1 MAKDYYEILGVPRTA
16 SEEEI
21 KKAFRRLAK
30 QYHPDRN
37 KGRKEAEQRFKEI
50 NEAHNVLIDK
60 EKRAQYDQFGEARAK
75 GFAGS
80 EFWDSFRSRQGG
92 QPRGQPEGE
101 EYFSG
106 GESGDLGDI
115 FSQFFRREAPFG
127 GHSRRRGPRR
137 GEDIEVA
144 LQVPFEMAAHGGE
157 TEIAIPSVFGCDRCG
172 GSGAE
177 PGTRSQVCP
186 VCHGAGE
193 VQSVQ
198 GAFAFS
204 RPCPRCYGR
213 GEVIAKPCSKCNGT
227 GEIQTTR
234 RFRLKIPRGV
244 RDGQKIRLAGQGQ
257 PGRDGGPSGNLL
269 VEVRVEE
276 HAHFKRK
283 GDDIYGEAA
292 INAVQA
298 ALGARVHVPTI
309 HGDVALRIP
318 AGTQPGTTLR
328 LRGRGVTSAD
338 GRAGDHY
345 ITIRVTTPTN
355 LSEDQKKLLREFAR
369 SAGIPTD

>member
-37 KGRKEAEQRFKEI
+37 KGQKAAEQRFKEI

-60 EKRAQYDQFGEARAK
+60 DKRAQYDQFGEARAK

-92 QPRGQPEGE
+92 RPRGAPQAE

-106 GESGDLGDI
+106 AESGDLGDI

-127 GHSRRRGPRR
+127 GRSRRRGAQQ

-157 TEIAIPSVFGCDRCG
+157 TEIAIPSVFSCDRCG
-172 GSGAE
+172 GSGSE

-186 VCHGAGE
+186 VCHGAGN
-193 VQSVQ
+193 VQAVQ

-227 GEIQTTR
+227 GEIQATR

-244 RDGQKIRLAGQGQ
+244 RDGQKIRLAGKAS
-257 PGRDGGPSGNLL
+257 PG
-269 VEVRVEE
+269 
-276 HAHFKRK
+276 AT
-283 GDDIYGEAA
+283 A
-292 INAVQA
+292 
-298 ALGARVHVPTI
+298 
-309 HGDVALRIP
+309 
-318 AGTQPGTTLR
+318 
-328 LRGRGVTSAD
+328 
-338 GRAGDHY
+338 GRAA
-345 ITIRVTTPTN
+345 TCWWRCASRSIRSSSGRETTSTAGRPSTP
-355 LSEDQKKLLREFAR
+355 SRRRSARGCTCRRFTATWRCAFPPAR
-369 SAGIPTD
+369 SRERRSASAAAV